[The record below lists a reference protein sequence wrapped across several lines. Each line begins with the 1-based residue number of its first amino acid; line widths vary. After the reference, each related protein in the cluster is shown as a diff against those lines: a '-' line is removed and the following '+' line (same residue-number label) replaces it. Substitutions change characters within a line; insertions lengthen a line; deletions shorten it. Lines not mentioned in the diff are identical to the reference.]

1 MAAGRGGGS
10 AEEEVRRSVRR
21 TLANVVTI
29 LVCFGLLTGWIL
41 LGLYQ
46 LEPGQAA
53 VILRFG
59 RYSRTVTEPGLK
71 LHLPPPL
78 ESHEIVNIASIERE
92 EFGMRPGETTEPSG
106 EEALEAAVQTSDNN
120 IVNLGF
126 VVQYKVKDAFASRYR
141 VADPRSIL
149 RDAAQAAMREV
160 VGRTTIDGVLSEKR
174 GEVESET
181 QEVLQGILDRYETG
195 LDILAVQL
203 QEVQPPGPV
212 RDAFDDVLAAVQ
224 DKTRAVNEAEG
235 YANEVLPKARA
246 RAAEL
251 AAEADAYRKARVA
264 EASGESQR
272 FTALLT
278 EYRKAPDVTRKRLYL
293 ETMEAVLPRVEQVI
307 VEPGTVVPWLSI
319 GRNAKGAPPVS
330 SSASSAAPAPSA
342 PAAPR
347 AGAR

>member
-10 AEEEVRRSVRR
+10 AEEQVRRGVRR

-29 LVCFGLLTGWIL
+29 VVCLGLLGAWTL
-41 LGLYQ
+41 LGVYKLD
-46 LEPGQAA
+46 PGQAA

-59 RYSRTVTEPGLK
+59 RYSRTVTDAGLK

-78 ESHEIVNIASIERE
+78 ETHEIVNIASVERE
-92 EFGMRPGETTEPSG
+92 EFGMHPGETTEPSG

-141 VADPRSIL
+141 VADPRSTL

-160 VGRTTIDGVLSEKR
+160 VGRTTIDGVLTEQR
-174 GEVESET
+174 GEVETET
-181 QEVLQGILDRYETG
+181 REVLQGILDRYETG
-195 LDILAVQL
+195 LDVLAVQL

-212 RDAFDDVLAAVQ
+212 RDAFDDVLAAGQ
-224 DKTRAVNEAEG
+224 DKTRSVNEAEG

-251 AAEADAYRKARVA
+251 AAEADAYRQARVA

-272 FTALLT
+272 FTALLA
-278 EYRKAPDVTRKRLYL
+278 EYRKAPDVTRKRLYI
-293 ETMEAVLPRVEQVI
+293 ETMEAVLPHVEKVI
-307 VEPGTVVPWLSI
+307 VEPGTAVPWLPI
-319 GRNAKGAPPVS
+319 GREARGAPPPL
-330 SSASSAAPAPSA
+330 ASPAPAVPKA
-342 PAAPR
+342 D
-347 AGAR
+347 AR